1 MKRSKKILNRPNPL
15 ELPRKALHASIGFVV
30 LYLYHCGIS
39 QRIAMLLCL
48 IATTFVL
55 GVEACRFYLPAF
67 NHFILS
73 ACSAFSRSK
82 ETKNLT
88 GCFYFIVGIDFCLAL
103 LPVRLAVLAIL
114 LASWC
119 DPIASL
125 SGRLFGKYT
134 FVICGKKTFA
144 GAIGC
149 FLAGF
154 LTSKYYFNSIL
165 HQNSSVAWFLFC
177 AALTCASELVNI
189 CGLDDNLVMPIVT
202 GTALTLVCRLIKVE
216 GVY

>member
-1 MKRSKKILNRPNPL
+1 MKRSKKIANRPNPL
-15 ELPRKALHASIGFVV
+15 ELPRKALHASIGFCV
-30 LYLYHCGIS
+30 LYLYHLGIS
-39 QRIAMLLCL
+39 QKTAFLLCL
-48 IATTFVL
+48 VTTTFVL
-55 GVEACRFYLPAF
+55 GIEACRFYLPAF

-73 ACSAFSRSK
+73 VLSAFSRSK

-88 GCFYFIVGIDFCLAL
+88 GSFYFILGIDFCIAL
-103 LPVRLAVLAIL
+103 LPIRLAVLAIL

-134 FVICGKKTFA
+134 FVIRGKKTFA

-154 LTSKYYFNSIL
+154 FTSQFYFSSIL
-165 HQNSSVAWFLFC
+165 HQNLSVAWYLFC
-177 AALTCASELVNI
+177 GALACASELVNV
-189 CGLDDNLVMPIVT
+189 CGLNDNLIMPILT
-202 GTALTLVCRLIKVE
+202 GTALTLAGKLIKVE
-216 GVY
+216 GLY